1 MGYINTDNQVFTF
14 LWSLV
19 LGVAMCLAYDIVR
32 AFHKVSV
39 KGFFEVMLSDLL
51 FWGLWSLITFSF
63 LILRCKGEVRAYV
76 LFGQAI
82 GFIIARISV
91 SKLFYRFFTFVL
103 RASVRMF
110 AFFGSNVRKT
120 MECLEKNIKKILKL
134 IKKGLQHKVKLL
146 YNQLKV
152 HKKNNSE
159 LQENESGNT

>member
-19 LGVAMCLAYDIVR
+19 LGVAMCLAYDVIR
-32 AFHKVSV
+32 AFHKVSL
-39 KGFFEVMLSDLL
+39 KGFFEVMLLDLL
-51 FWGLWSLITFSF
+51 FWGAWSLITFSF

-82 GFIIARISV
+82 GFIIARISI

-103 RASVRMF
+103 RALARIFEV
-110 AFFGSNVRKT
+110 FGSNVRKT
-120 MECLEKNIKKILKL
+120 VGCLEKIIKKILKT

-146 YNQLKV
+146 YNQLEV

-159 LQENESGNT
+159 FLGE

>member
-19 LGVAMCLAYDIVR
+19 LGVAMCLAYDVIR

-39 KGFFEVMLSDLL
+39 KGFFEVMLLDLL
-51 FWGLWSLITFSF
+51 FWGAWSLITFSF

-103 RASVRMF
+103 RALARIF
-110 AFFGSNVRKT
+110 EILGSNVCKT
-120 MECLEKNIKKILKL
+120 VGCLEKNIKKILKT

-152 HKKNNSE
+152 HNKNNSKFLGE
-159 LQENESGNT
+159 

>member
-39 KGFFEVMLSDLL
+39 KGFFEVMLLDFL

-76 LFGQAI
+76 LFGQAL
-82 GFIIARISV
+82 GFIITRISI
-91 SKLFYRFFTFVL
+91 SKLFYRFFTLILKVF
-103 RASVRMF
+103 RRIF
-110 AFFGSNVRKT
+110 EIFGSNVRKT
-120 MECLEKNIKKILKL
+120 IECLEKNIKKILKT

-159 LQENESGNT
+159 F